1 MPTIIDSLVVKLGL
15 DPKDFKKGTQEVDG
29 GLKQITKSAT
39 AFLAVLGGSA
49 AMKQFIEHQVE
60 ANSALD
66 RFSRNLGEAIST
78 VSAWSQAAEVAG
90 GSAAG
95 LQGTM
100 DMLSKSQTEL
110 QLTGQSSLIPYFA
123 RMGIAMADMRGQAR
137 PTSDMLLDLADRFG
151 NMPRTTANNMGRM
164 MGIDQGTMQLLLK
177 GRGEVE
183 LMLKRQREFNAVSKK
198 QGEEAS
204 RLAKAF
210 TESRQSFEAFGREL
224 LSRATPAI
232 EAFFRWMEKLGGWMK
247 ENREFVEAF
256 LAVIA
261 TGIGLIVAA
270 AIPLNSTAALIL
282 GVAAAIALLY
292 QDYQT
297 FKRGGETLIDWKK
310 WGPGIRAAIDGVK
323 ELSRALMD
331 AGFRMASFIIMTYEF
346 YSGDK
351 KAARRAAKQMM
362 DGMSFEA
369 PEASTPGDAP
379 ASGAAAGGGPSSP
392 QAFFES
398 KGWSAAQAAGIVA
411 NLQAESGMR
420 ADAVGDSGKAYGLAQ
435 WHPDRQANF
444 AKWAGKDIRQAS
456 AAEQM
461 AFVHYE
467 LTAGT
472 EQKAGAAL
480 RGAVTAQKAGALV
493 SSMYERPRDQ
503 EGEATKRGRMARALA
518 LGIPGASGAA
528 TGAGASASAPTAG
541 NTTTVSTH
549 VGEIKIYSAAT
560 DAAGIAKDLGT
571 ELDYLT
577 VNQANRG
584 LF

>member
-1 MPTIIDSLVVKLGL
+1 MPTVIDSLIVKLGL
-15 DPKDFKKGTQEVDG
+15 DSKGYEKGTKKVDD

-66 RFSRNLGEAIST
+66 RFSRNLGEAINT

-100 DMLSKSQTEL
+100 DMLSKAQTEL

-123 RMGIAMADMRGQAR
+123 RMGIAMADIRGEAR
-137 PTSDMLLDLADRFG
+137 PTSEMLLDLADRFG

-183 LMLKRQREFNAVSKK
+183 LMIKRQLEFNAVSKK

-204 RLAKAF
+204 RLARAF

-232 EAFFRWMEKLGGWMK
+232 EAFLRWLEKLGGWMR

-270 AIPLNSTAALIL
+270 AIPLNTTAALIL
-282 GVAAAIALLY
+282 GLASAIALLY

-310 WGPGIRAAIDGVK
+310 WEPGIRSAIKGVK

-362 DGMSFEA
+362 EGMSFDVPA
-369 PEASTPGDAP
+369 PEAAG
-379 ASGAAAGGGPSSP
+379 GAASAPTSAAGAASP

-420 ADAVGDSGKAYGLAQ
+420 AEAVGDNGKAYGIAQ

-444 AKWAGKDIRQAS
+444 AKWAGKDIRQS
-456 AAEQM
+456 SLAEQL

-472 EQKAGAAL
+472 EQKAGMAL
-480 RGAVTAQKAGALV
+480 RGAITAQKAGALV
-493 SSMYERPRDQ
+493 SSMYERPADQ

-518 LGIPGASGAA
+518 LGIPGAAGAA
-528 TGAGASASAPTAG
+528 TGAGAAASAPAAG

-560 DAAGIAKDLGT
+560 DAAGIAKDLGA

-577 VNQANRG
+577 VNQANQG